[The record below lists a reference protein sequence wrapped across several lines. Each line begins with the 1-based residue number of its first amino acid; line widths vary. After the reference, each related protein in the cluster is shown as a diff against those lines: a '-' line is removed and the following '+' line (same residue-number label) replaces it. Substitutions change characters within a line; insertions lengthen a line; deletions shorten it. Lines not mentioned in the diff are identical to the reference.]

1 MENIQSWSS
10 FEHRHRQR
18 SNTAVEAAH
27 EEFKTSNNVADA
39 LYVSPSST
47 NIAQS
52 AAALLRQAGLSG
64 GDNTEDEEF
73 KLKFHWMR
81 PHPSLILE
89 IEDQLLHQD
98 SSDENNITEGDKDK
112 QKQHKQKD
120 QSTDSQSNARRPEIE
135 ASRLMKA
142 HRYSQ
147 LSNVPSKK
155 PNEDVQAHDGK
166 TRQSFAEEANTC
178 SPTLQNQSTEADDPT
193 TDHSHSLD
201 LPLEMPTLRI
211 NLANL
216 VEPPL
221 MSSWLPGEDEWE

>member
-1 MENIQSWSS
+1 MDNIQSWSS
-10 FEHRHRQR
+10 FEHRQRQR
-18 SNTAVEAAH
+18 STTAGGAAH
-27 EEFKTSNNVADA
+27 EEFKTSNDAADA

-64 GDNTEDEEF
+64 GDNSEDEQF

-89 IEDQLLHQD
+89 IEDQLLHQVARR
-98 SSDENNITEGDKDK
+98 EEIAEGDTDTQQQNKLRYP
-112 QKQHKQKD
+112 
-120 QSTDSQSNARRPEIE
+120 STHSQSSHPSPAIE

-142 HRYSQ
+142 HRYAQ
-147 LSNVPSKK
+147 LSNILTRK
-155 PNEDVQAHDGK
+155 PNKDIHAHHGETQK
-166 TRQSFAEEANTC
+166 SFDEVNMRAK
-178 SPTLQNQSTEADDPT
+178 SLQNQTTNADDLAT
-193 TDHSHSLD
+193 YQSHSSD
-201 LPLEMPTLRI
+201 LPLEIPKLRI

-221 MSSWLPGEDEWE
+221 MSSWLPGEDMWD